1 MSKKVSVKFTFPVT
15 KNIFLSVTK
24 PDDTFG
30 ADVYQT
36 TLVYDKDV
44 MEQLKAKIE
53 GLDPSFKGLFKYK
66 ENDDGTAQVK
76 LKQNKFIRW
85 KDRVT
90 GQMNEQEMKVTIL
103 NKDNTLYEGTEP
115 WGGTIAEAGVVV
127 ETQAGAQ
134 KKGIILAL
142 RLRGL
147 RIHEL
152 VTGGAGAGDGDPLFG
167 GATATAPRPEQDVF
181 EDEDLPFDVDEN
193 DDDAPI

>member
-1 MSKKVSVKFTFPVT
+1 MSKKASYKFSFPAT

-36 TLVYDKDV
+36 TLVFDKDV
-44 MEQLKAKIE
+44 MEGFKAKIE

-66 ENDDGTAQVK
+66 DNDDGTAQIKV
-76 LKQNKFIRW
+76 KQNRFIRW

-90 GQMNEQEMKVTIL
+90 GEMQEQEMKVTVL
-103 NKDNTLYEGTEP
+103 NKDNTPYEGNEP
-115 WGGTIAEAGVVV
+115 WGGTIAEVGVQV

-134 KKGIILAL
+134 KKGTILAL
-142 RLRGL
+142 RLRGV

-152 VTGGAGAGDGDPLFG
+152 VAGGAGAGDGDPLFG
-167 GATATAPRPEQDVF
+167 GAVAAKPKAETQ
-181 EDEDLPFDVDEN
+181 EDLPFDMDDN
-193 DDDAPI
+193 DMDDDDNAPI